1 MDPKYASLFQPI
13 SIGGVTLKNRV
24 ILCAM
29 GGTSPFEPGG
39 TTLVEGIGAYYA
51 DRAKGGV
58 SLIIPG
64 ATMIKNG
71 KHFLYEEEEA
81 FLGPLREMM
90 EELHSYGTKF
100 FLQLGAGFG
109 RTQFYGLDSED
120 EDVLNTLIVSP
131 ADGLPNVWN
140 PELKH
145 RGLTKEEIH
154 EIVEAFGKTAVLCK
168 KAGIDGIEI
177 HAVHEGYLLDQFA
190 ISNTNA
196 RTDEYGGSLE
206 NRLRFACEIIQEI
219 HRAAGD
225 DYPVS
230 VRYSVASKMRGFN
243 AGALPAEDFE
253 EFGRTLEESPK
264 AAQIL
269 EAAGADMLNADNGS
283 YDSWWWA
290 HPPVYMPL
298 HCNYPEVS
306 YLKNFVSV
314 PVFCAGRMEDPEFAA
329 QAVGSGAIDGVGV
342 ARQFLADPYWL
353 KKVEEDRLSEI
364 RPCIA
369 CHNGCFPVGPIP
381 PNDGRD
387 FVMGHCALRPA
398 TMAEE
403 KWRLIP
409 AEKSKK
415 VAVVGG
421 GIAGMEAARILT
433 KRGHEV
439 TLFEKTGEL
448 GGVFIAAASPSF
460 KEKDRMLIEWYI
472 HQLEL
477 LKINVLLRHEAR
489 AEELKN
495 FDEVVVATGSS
506 PRQLRLEGI
515 HAPGVVQA
523 IDYLRGRE
531 NVGERVVIIG
541 GGLTGIEIAYQL
553 VQKGKTPIVV
563 EMLPDI
569 LQVPG
574 LCSAN
579 SNMLREIIRY
589 HNIEVHTNSA
599 LESVAEKDGLE
610 VRIKTPDGAETIT
623 ADSVIL
629 SVGYVPESGLADRLK
644 EQGVRNVSVIGDARK
659 VGNLM
664 SAVYNAYE
672 TAYKI

>member
-1 MDPKYASLFQPI
+1 MNPKYGALFQPI
-13 SIGGVTLKNRV
+13 KIGNVVLKNRV

-29 GGTSPFEPGG
+29 GGTSPFDPESGG
-39 TTLVEGIGAYYA
+39 FAKGIGDYYRE
-51 DRAKGGV
+51 RAKGGV

-64 ATMIKNG
+64 CTLIGEG
-71 KHFLYEEEEA
+71 KHFISEKEEE
-81 FLGPLREMM
+81 FLGPLKEVVDD
-90 EELHSYGTKF
+90 LHSYGTKF
-100 FLQLGAGFG
+100 FLQIGAGFG
-109 RTQFYGLDSED
+109 RVEFYSLNTED
-120 EDVLNTLIVSP
+120 EELRNTLIVAPS
-131 ADGLPNVWN
+131 DGLPNVWD
-140 PELKH
+140 PQIKH
-145 RGLTKEEIH
+145 RGLSKEEIK

-168 KAGIDGIEI
+168 KAGVDGIEI

-190 ISNTNA
+190 ISNTNS

-206 NRLRFACEIIQEI
+206 NRLRFACEIIKEI

-243 AGALPAEDFE
+243 AGALPAENYE
-253 EFGRTLEESPK
+253 EFGRTMEESPR

-269 EAAGADMLNADNGS
+269 EEAGADMLNADNGS

-306 YLKNFVSV
+306 YLKNFVSI
-314 PVFCAGRMEDPEFAA
+314 PVFCAGRMEDPLFAA
-329 QAVGSGAIDGVGV
+329 EAVKNGSIDGIGV

-387 FVMGHCALRPA
+387 FIMGHCALRPT

-403 KWRLIP
+403 KWKLIP
-409 AEKSKK
+409 SETPKK

-421 GIAGMEAARILT
+421 GIAGMEAARLLT
-433 KRGHEV
+433 KRGHTV

-477 LKINVLLRHEAR
+477 LDVEVRLNCEAK
-489 AEELKN
+489 AEDLAGY
-495 FDEVVVATGSS
+495 DEVIVATGST
-506 PRQLRLEGI
+506 PRQLKIEGI
-515 HAPGVVQA
+515 DAPGVIQA
-523 IDYLRGRE
+523 IDYLRKRQT
-531 NVGERVVIIG
+531 VGDKVVIIG
-541 GGLTGIEIAYQL
+541 GGLTGVEIAYQL
-553 VQKGKTPIVV
+553 ILQGKTPVIV

-574 LCSAN
+574 LCAAN

-589 HNIEVHTNSA
+589 YNIEVHTNAA
-599 LESVAEKDGLE
+599 LASISENNGLD
-610 VRIKTPDGAETIT
+610 VLVNTPDGKKTIS

-629 SVGYVPESGLADRLK
+629 SVGYLPESGLADRLK
-644 EQGVRNVSVIGDARK
+644 EQGVQNVSVIGDARK

-672 TAYKI
+672 AAYKI

>member
-1 MDPKYASLFQPI
+1 MDSKYAALFQPLNV
-13 SIGGVTLKNRV
+13 GKVTLKNRV

-29 GGTSPFEPGG
+29 GGTSPFEPDGYKI
-39 TTLVEGIGAYYA
+39 VEGIGEYYRE
-51 DRAKGGV
+51 RAKGGV

-64 ATMIKNG
+64 ATMVKVG
-71 KHFLYEEEEA
+71 KHYIYEYEDA
-81 FLGPLREMM
+81 FTGPLKDIVDD
-90 EELHSYGTKF
+90 LHSYGTKF

-109 RTQFYGLDSED
+109 RAQFFMLDSED
-120 EDVLNTLIVSP
+120 EDIRNTLLVSP
-131 ADGLPNVWN
+131 ADGLQNVWN
-140 PELKH
+140 PDVKH
-145 RGLTKEEIH
+145 RGLKKEEIR

-190 ISNTNA
+190 ITNTNG

-206 NRLRFACEIIQEI
+206 NRLRFACEIIKEI

-225 DYPVS
+225 DFAVS

-306 YLKNFVSV
+306 YLKNYVSI
-314 PVFCAGRMEDPEFAA
+314 PVFCAGRMEDPEFASN
-329 QAVGSGAIDGVGV
+329 AVQSGSIDGIGV

-353 KKVEEDRLSEI
+353 KKVEEGRLDEI

-369 CHNGCFPVGPIP
+369 CHNGCFPIGPIL

-387 FVMGHCALRPA
+387 FMMGHCALRPA

-403 KWRLIP
+403 KWKLIP
-409 AEKSKK
+409 SENPKK
-415 VAVVGG
+415 IAVVGG

-433 KRGHEV
+433 KRGHKV

-460 KEKDRMLIEWYI
+460 KEKDRMLIKWYI

-477 LKINVLLRHEAR
+477 LNVEVCMNHEAK
-489 AEELKN
+489 AEELN
-495 FDEVVVATGSS
+495 CYDEVIVATGAT
-506 PRQLRLEGI
+506 PRQLRIEGI
-515 HAPGVVQA
+515 DAPGVVQA
-523 IDYLRGRE
+523 IDFLRGRE
-531 NVGERVVIIG
+531 SVGDKVVIIG
-541 GGLTGIEIAYQL
+541 GGLTGVEIAYQL
-553 VQKGKTPIVV
+553 VLQGKTPVIV

-574 LCSAN
+574 LCAAN

-589 HNIEVHTNSA
+589 YNIEVHTNAA
-599 LESVAEKDGLE
+599 LQSIRKKDGLDVE
-610 VRIKTPDGAETIT
+610 IKTPDGTETIS

-629 SVGYVPESGLADRLK
+629 SVGYIPESGLADRLK
-644 EQGVRNVSVIGDARK
+644 EQGVQNISVIGDARK

-664 SAVYNAYE
+664 SAVYSAYD
-672 TAYKI
+672 TAYKA